1 MSDQTYRCDL
11 CAERFETE
19 DALREHWQ
27 GSHETLETR
36 EPVTAA
42 PRS

>member
-1 MSDQTYRCDL
+1 MAYQTYRCDL

-19 DALREHWQ
+19 DALRDHWQ
-27 GSHETLETR
+27 GTHEMHETR